1 MSNDKQGINIIK
13 SLLVLLILRY
23 GKHKKNT
30 SQISNFSLVLQQK
43 TLVMTVGQVEFFVL
57 WRIFELNVHVCYNN

>member
-57 WRIFELNVHVCYNN
+57 